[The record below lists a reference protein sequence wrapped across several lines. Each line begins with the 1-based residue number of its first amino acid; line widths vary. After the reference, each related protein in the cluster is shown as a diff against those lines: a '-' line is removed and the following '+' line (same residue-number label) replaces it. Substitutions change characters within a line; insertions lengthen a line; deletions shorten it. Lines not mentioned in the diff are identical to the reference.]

1 MNRLKEL
8 RKEKGL
14 SQVAFSKEIGIP
26 LRTLQSWENG
36 ESQIK
41 PDKAQALADHF
52 GVSVGYLLG
61 YSEYSD
67 KFLAFDE
74 LRKIDSGDFA
84 NGAKAKILSLVSKQ
98 DLDSIKKS
106 YVLYDGYE
114 PDYMPYI
121 DFLHAV
127 DILEDTSE
135 SDLLIWYALLDE
147 SKRQLVLNLA
157 RSLAKPDN

>member
-26 LRTLQSWENG
+26 LRTLQRWENG

-61 YSEYSD
+61 YEGMTQQVIIENE
-67 KFLAFDE
+67 FLRDE
-74 LRKIDSGDFA
+74 NRRLNNEMIEHYFA
-84 NGAKAKILSLVSKQ
+84 ITAKAN
-98 DLDSIKKS
+98 
-106 YVLYDGYE
+106 
-114 PDYMPYI
+114 
-121 DFLHAV
+121 
-127 DILEDTSE
+127 
-135 SDLLIWYALLDE
+135 LLDIIIAE
-147 SKRQLVLNLA
+147 GYILQSTLDKCINQLDEIDQMEIRKEMTND
-157 RSLAKPDN
+157 KE